1 MKEGYDGLDGIE
13 LVMDRGSGASQVV
26 DLVNLQKD
34 GFNDVVADEFEVW
47 VPHVVKNVLFPSREE
62 IINHDHAVASFNQTV
77 HQVASNE
84 TGSTGHQDPLLLLA
98 FNPER
103 DPSPLLLNR
112 RRPFQQHPPSRQ
124 SRVGLKE
131 RLVRSRHS
139 GWRWEELEE
148 DGGDGHAHEE
158 ERHALA
164 KHVTDPVG

>member
-1 MKEGYDGLDGIE
+1 MKEGYDCLDGVE
-13 LVMDRGSGASQVV
+13 LVMDRRSGASQVV
-26 DLVNLQKD
+26 DLVNLEKD
-34 GFNDVVADEFEVW
+34 GFNDVVANEFEVW
-47 VPHVVKNVLFPSREE
+47 VPHVVQHVLFPSREQV
-62 IINHDHAVASFNQTV
+62 IYHDHAVAPFNQTV
-77 HQVASNE
+77 HQMASNE

-98 FNPER
+98 SHPER
-103 DPSPLLLNR
+103 DPSLLLLS

-164 KHVTDPVG
+164 KHVTDAVR